1 MELLVVKPDAELKL
15 GCLCRSTGDTGVEL
29 FVLVP
34 DAELGPLRRSTGD
47 LVPEDM
53 ELLVVKPDAEL
64 KLGCLSRSTGDTGVE
79 LFVLVP
85 DAELGPLRRSTG
97 DLVPEDMELLVI
109 KPDAELKL

>member
-1 MELLVVKPDAELKL
+1 MSDAELGPLRRSTGDLVPEDMELLVVKPDAELKL

-53 ELLVVKPDAEL
+53 DKGAHSIYAQYARAYHFRHSNHILIQ
-64 KLGCLSRSTGDTGVE
+64 LS
-79 LFVLVP
+79 F
-85 DAELGPLRRSTG
+85 
-97 DLVPEDMELLVI
+97 
-109 KPDAELKL
+109 